1 MAKKKPITVSPKG
14 YLLGIGA
21 ACKDLDVSRQHLN
34 QWYRGLRPSGNLDEK
49 VPLEYPEL
57 IELRRKYLESAT
69 QH

>member
-21 ACKDLDVSRQHLN
+21 VCKDLSVSRQHLN
-34 QWYRGLRPSGNLDEK
+34 QWYRGLRPSGNLDKK

-57 IELRRKYLESAT
+57 IELRRKYLESVT